1 MTEFSSSVSRNE
13 AAKILNISTRTLDRY
28 IRQRKIST
36 VRRGRNLKFDLEE
49 LRRFQQKKEAVLQPK
64 FQKFGGFDVEEG
76 ELIEKIN
83 HIDSETADDGEA
95 TQESVQTARIQST
108 ETVEQAIYHKLY
120 EEASVELKKK
130 EELLQGANYRVGQLE
145 AKLQNMVPLL
155 EYRKQ
160 KEQTEKLAEEVTKK
174 ESVCRTLSEN
184 IRVEKFNK
192 KIYTIL
198 FFMSLGLFPILLTIH
213 LLTVL

>member
-1 MTEFSSSVSRNE
+1 MTQLSSSVSRNE
-13 AAKILNISTRTLDRY
+13 AAKILNVSTRTLDRY

-49 LRRFQQKKEAVLQPK
+49 LRRFQQKKEAILQPK
-64 FQKFGGFDVEEG
+64 FQKFGSFDMEEG

-83 HIDSETADDGEA
+83 HIDSETTDDSEA
-95 TQESVQTARIQST
+95 AQESVQTARIQST
-108 ETVEQAIYHKLY
+108 ETVEHAIYRKLY
-120 EEASVELKKK
+120 EEASTELKKR

-174 ESVCRTLSEN
+174 EKVCKALSEN
-184 IRVEKFNK
+184 IRVETFNK